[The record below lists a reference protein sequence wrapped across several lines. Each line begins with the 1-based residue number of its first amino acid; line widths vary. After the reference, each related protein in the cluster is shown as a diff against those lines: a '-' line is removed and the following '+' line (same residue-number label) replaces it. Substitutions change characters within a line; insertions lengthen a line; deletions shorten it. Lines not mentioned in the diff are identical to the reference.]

1 MDLNGNYGGLGAAMQ
16 AVKWDYYGNGNTV
29 LATYGTKF
37 AADNWMHKMMG
48 IQLGLTHSVRCQLP
62 AGTDGTGHWKLTV
75 YALGYQDYTFEF
87 NATATNIVTPTD
99 PSKIDT
105 TALKAALEK

>member
-62 AGTDGTGHWKLTV
+62 AGIRMEQVTG
-75 YALGYQDYTFEF
+75 
-87 NATATNIVTPTD
+87 N
-99 PSKIDT
+99 
-105 TALKAALEK
+105 

>member
-48 IQLGLTHSVRCQLP
+48 ISAWSDTFCKMPASGRNRWNRSLEIDCLCTGISGLLHLSLMQQLP
-62 AGTDGTGHWKLTV
+62 IL
-75 YALGYQDYTFEF
+75 
-87 NATATNIVTPTD
+87 
-99 PSKIDT
+99 
-105 TALKAALEK
+105 

>member
-37 AADNWMHKMMG
+37 AADNWMHKMM
-48 IQLGLTHSVRCQLP
+48 
-62 AGTDGTGHWKLTV
+62 
-75 YALGYQDYTFEF
+75 
-87 NATATNIVTPTD
+87 
-99 PSKIDT
+99 
-105 TALKAALEK
+105 

>member
-16 AVKWDYYGNGNTV
+16 AVKWDYYGNV
-29 LATYGTKF
+29 IQYLQHMVTKF

-62 AGTDGTGHWKLTV
+62 ARNRWNRSL
-75 YALGYQDYTFEF
+75 E
-87 NATATNIVTPTD
+87 
-99 PSKIDT
+99 IDCLCNWDIRT
-105 TALKAALEK
+105 IHLSLMQQLPIL